1 MLGKN
6 RYKWPLITV
15 IVVSAALMLVIA
27 IGFTIGFLS
36 ENPDG
41 LERVLI
47 DYFGEEWVENLKS
60 PWTPILSWITND
72 YVAGII
78 GIVLAIAVLMG
89 SFYLITRLKKRK
101 LAESGLIL
109 EGKNN

>member
-1 MLGKN
+1 MVEIS

-15 IVVSAALMLVIA
+15 IVVVAALMFVIA
-27 IGFTIGFLS
+27 VGFTIGFLS

-47 DYFGEEWVENLKS
+47 DINGEEWLENLIS
-60 PWTPILSWITND
+60 PWTPILSWVTND

-78 GIVLAIAVLMG
+78 GVVLSIAIITGV
-89 SFYLITRLKKRK
+89 FYLITYLKNKDTK
-101 LAESGLIL
+101 
-109 EGKNN
+109 

>member
-1 MLGKN
+1 MVEIS

-15 IVVSAALMLVIA
+15 VVVVASLMFVLAV
-27 IGFTIGFLS
+27 GFTIGFLS

-47 DYFGEEWVENLKS
+47 DINGEEWLENLIS
-60 PWTPILSWITND
+60 PWIPILSWVTND

-78 GIVLAIAVLMG
+78 GVVLSIAIMTGV
-89 SFYLITRLKKRK
+89 FYLITYLKKRD
-101 LAESGLIL
+101 A
-109 EGKNN
+109 N

>member
-1 MLGKN
+1 MVEIS

-15 IVVSAALMLVIA
+15 VVVVASLMFVLAV
-27 IGFTIGFLS
+27 GFTIGFLS

-47 DYFGEEWVENLKS
+47 DINGEEWLENLFS
-60 PWTPILSWITND
+60 PWVPILSWVTND

-78 GIVLAIAVLMG
+78 GIVLSIAIMTGV
-89 SFYLITRLKKRK
+89 FYLITYLKKK
-101 LAESGLIL
+101 DT
-109 EGKNN
+109 N

>member
-1 MLGKN
+1 MVELS

-15 IVVSAALMLVIA
+15 VVVVASLMFVIA
-27 IGFTIGFLS
+27 VGFTIGFLS

-47 DYFGEEWVENLKS
+47 DINGEEWLENLIS
-60 PWTPILSWITND
+60 PWIPILSWVTND

-78 GIVLAIAVLMG
+78 GVVLSIAIMTGV
-89 SFYLITRLKKRK
+89 FYLITYLKKK
-101 LAESGLIL
+101 DT
-109 EGKNN
+109 N

>member
-1 MLGKN
+1 MVEIS

-15 IVVSAALMLVIA
+15 VVVIAALMFVIA
-27 IGFTIGFLS
+27 VGFTLGFLS

-47 DYFGEEWVENLKS
+47 DINGEEWLENLIS
-60 PWTPILSWITND
+60 PWIPILSWVTND

-78 GIVLAIAVLMG
+78 GVVLSIAIMTGV
-89 SFYLITRLKKRK
+89 FYLITYLKKK
-101 LAESGLIL
+101 DT
-109 EGKNN
+109 K

>member
-1 MLGKN
+1 MVELS

-15 IVVSAALMLVIA
+15 VVVVSSLMFVIA
-27 IGFTIGFLS
+27 VGFTIGFLS

-47 DYFGEEWVENLKS
+47 DINGEEWLENLIS
-60 PWTPILSWITND
+60 PWIPILSWVTND

-78 GIVLAIAVLMG
+78 GVVLSIAIMTGV
-89 SFYLITRLKKRK
+89 FYLITYLKKK
-101 LAESGLIL
+101 DT
-109 EGKNN
+109 N

>member
-1 MLGKN
+1 MVEIS

-15 IVVSAALMLVIA
+15 VVVIVALMFVIA
-27 IGFTIGFLS
+27 VGFTLGFLS

-47 DYFGEEWVENLKS
+47 DINGEEWLENLIS
-60 PWTPILSWITND
+60 PWIPILSWVTND

-78 GIVLAIAVLMG
+78 GVVLSIAIMTGV
-89 SFYLITRLKKRK
+89 FYLITYLKKRDTK
-101 LAESGLIL
+101 
-109 EGKNN
+109 

>member
-1 MLGKN
+1 MVEIN

-15 IVVSAALMLVIA
+15 VVVIVALMFVIA
-27 IGFTIGFLS
+27 VGFTIGFLS

-47 DYFGEEWVENLKS
+47 DINGEEWLENLVS
-60 PWTPILSWITND
+60 PWIPILSWISNE

-78 GIVLAIAVLMG
+78 GIVLTIVIMIG
-89 SFYLITRLKKRK
+89 VFYLITYLKKR
-101 LAESGLIL
+101 
-109 EGKNN
+109 NTT

>member
-1 MLGKN
+1 MVEIS

-15 IVVSAALMLVIA
+15 VVVVASLMFVLAV
-27 IGFTIGFLS
+27 GFTIGFLS

-47 DYFGEEWVENLKS
+47 DINGEEWLENLIS
-60 PWTPILSWITND
+60 PWVPILSWVTND

-78 GIVLAIAVLMG
+78 GIVLSIAIMTGV
-89 SFYLITRLKKRK
+89 FYLITYLKKK
-101 LAESGLIL
+101 DT
-109 EGKNN
+109 N

>member
-1 MLGKN
+1 MVEIS

-15 IVVSAALMLVIA
+15 IVVVAALMFVIA
-27 IGFTIGFLS
+27 VGFTIGFLS

-47 DYFGEEWVENLKS
+47 DINGEEWLENLIS
-60 PWTPILSWITND
+60 PWIPILSWVTND

-78 GIVLAIAVLMG
+78 GIVLSIAIMTG
-89 SFYLITRLKKRK
+89 IFYLITYLKKRDTK
-101 LAESGLIL
+101 
-109 EGKNN
+109 

>member
-6 RYKWPLITV
+6 RYKWPLITIFV
-15 IVVSAALMLVIA
+15 IATALVLVIA

-36 ENPDG
+36 EDPDG

-47 DYFGEEWVENLKS
+47 DFHDEEWLENLNS
-60 PWTPILSWITND
+60 PWNPILSWITNE

-78 GIVLAIAVLMG
+78 GIVLSIAILMA

-101 LAESGLIL
+101 LE
-109 EGKNN
+109 

>member
-1 MLGKN
+1 MVEMS

-15 IVVSAALMLVIA
+15 VVVIAALMFVLAV
-27 IGFTIGFLS
+27 GFTIGFLS

-47 DYFGEEWVENLKS
+47 DINGEEWLENLIS
-60 PWTPILSWITND
+60 PWVPILSWVTND

-78 GIVLAIAVLMG
+78 GIVLSIAIMTGV
-89 SFYLITRLKKRK
+89 FYLITYLKKGDTK
-101 LAESGLIL
+101 
-109 EGKNN
+109 

>member
-1 MLGKN
+1 MVEIS

-15 IVVSAALMLVIA
+15 IVVVAALMFVIA
-27 IGFTIGFLS
+27 VGFTIGFLS

-47 DYFGEEWVENLKS
+47 DINGEEWLENLIS
-60 PWTPILSWITND
+60 PWTPILSWVTND

-78 GIVLAIAVLMG
+78 GVVLSIAIMIGV
-89 SFYLITRLKKRK
+89 FYLITYLKKK
-101 LAESGLIL
+101 DT
-109 EGKNN
+109 N

>member
-1 MLGKN
+1 MKLVGKN
-6 RYKWPLITV
+6 KYKWPLITIIV
-15 IVVSAALMLVIA
+15 TVTALIVVLTV
-27 IGFTIGFLS
+27 GFTLGFLS

-47 DYFGEEWVENLKS
+47 DYFGEEWLENLVS

-78 GIVLAIAVLMG
+78 GIVLSIAILMG

-101 LAESGLIL
+101 LSSLD
-109 EGKNN
+109 